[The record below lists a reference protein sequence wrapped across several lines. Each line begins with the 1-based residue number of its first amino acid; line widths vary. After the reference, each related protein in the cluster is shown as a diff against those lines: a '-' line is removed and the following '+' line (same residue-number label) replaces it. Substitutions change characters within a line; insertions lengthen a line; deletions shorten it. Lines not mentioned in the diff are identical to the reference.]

1 METFL
6 TNRENYLPICC
17 INNCIL
23 SSKKRISGHFF
34 LEAIDTI
41 KNIPTGGVFLA
52 ITLGAFAVSTM
63 FFYDY
68 VMLRYLKAD
77 IPVQKIFRISWIA
90 NTLNGFIGFGGL
102 VGAGVRTMLYRP
114 YIKENGKLIKSIAW
128 MTTAFI
134 NGLAILSFLGLIGIL
149 DTRFI
154 LHEKPWLW
162 PVLIF
167 FALFVPIYIGFS
179 KLKNRKATQ
188 TEEQEEE
195 EKNPTVLYSLV
206 SLVEWVSAGI
216 VMYVILLL
224 FGIEIEF
231 QSF

>member
-1 METFL
+1 
-6 TNRENYLPICC
+6 
-17 INNCIL
+17 
-23 SSKKRISGHFF
+23 
-34 LEAIDTI
+34 
-41 KNIPTGGVFLA
+41 
-52 ITLGAFAVSTM
+52 
-63 FFYDY
+63 
-68 VMLRYLKAD
+68 MLRYLKAD

-154 LHEKPWLW
+154 LHENHGYT
-162 PVLIF
+162 VLIF

-179 KLKNRKATQ
+179 KLKIEKRRKQ
-188 TEEQEEE
+188 RN
-195 EKNPTVLYSLV
+195 KKKRRKPNCFILISFI
-206 SLVEWVSAGI
+206 SRMGI
-216 VMYVILLL
+216 CWYCYVRHIT
-224 FGIEIEF
+224 IIWH
-231 QSF
+231 

>member
-1 METFL
+1 
-6 TNRENYLPICC
+6 
-17 INNCIL
+17 
-23 SSKKRISGHFF
+23 
-34 LEAIDTI
+34 
-41 KNIPTGGVFLA
+41 
-52 ITLGAFAVSTM
+52 
-63 FFYDY
+63 
-68 VMLRYLKAD
+68 
-77 IPVQKIFRISWIA
+77 
-90 NTLNGFIGFGGL
+90 
-102 VGAGVRTMLYRP
+102 
-114 YIKENGKLIKSIAW
+114 

-179 KLKNRKATQ
+179 KLKIEKRRKQRNKKKRRKT
-188 TEEQEEE
+188 
-195 EKNPTVLYSLV
+195 TVLYSLV

-231 QSF
+231 QKFLGVYVILL

>member
-23 SSKKRISGHFF
+23 SSKRISRHFF
-34 LEAIDTI
+34 LEAINTI
-41 KNIPTGGVFLA
+41 KKHSNRRSLFSHYTWCICRINNVL
-52 ITLGAFAVSTM
+52 
-63 FFYDY
+63 YDY

-149 DTRFI
+149 DTSFI

-179 KLKNRKATQ
+179 KLKIENQSKPKDKMNEKKRKIQ
-188 TEEQEEE
+188 
-195 EKNPTVLYSLV
+195 
-206 SLVEWVSAGI
+206 
-216 VMYVILLL
+216 L
-224 FGIEIEF
+224 FYTH
-231 QSF
+231 

>member
-1 METFL
+1 
-6 TNRENYLPICC
+6 
-17 INNCIL
+17 
-23 SSKKRISGHFF
+23 
-34 LEAIDTI
+34 
-41 KNIPTGGVFLA
+41 
-52 ITLGAFAVSTM
+52 
-63 FFYDY
+63 
-68 VMLRYLKAD
+68 
-77 IPVQKIFRISWIA
+77 
-90 NTLNGFIGFGGL
+90 
-102 VGAGVRTMLYRP
+102 MLYRP

-179 KLKNRKATQ
+179 KFKNRKATQ

-195 EKNPTVLYSLV
+195 EKNQ
-206 SLVEWVSAGI
+206 
-216 VMYVILLL
+216 L
-224 FGIEIEF
+224 FYTH
-231 QSF
+231 

>member
-1 METFL
+1 MYSF
-6 TNRENYLPICC
+6 
-17 INNCIL
+17 
-23 SSKKRISGHFF
+23 KQKRISGHFF

-114 YIKENGKLIKSIAW
+114 YIKKMENL
-128 MTTAFI
+128 
-134 NGLAILSFLGLIGIL
+134 
-149 DTRFI
+149 
-154 LHEKPWLW
+154 
-162 PVLIF
+162 
-167 FALFVPIYIGFS
+167 
-179 KLKNRKATQ
+179 LK
-188 TEEQEEE
+188 
-195 EKNPTVLYSLV
+195 V
-206 SLVEWVSAGI
+206 SLG
-216 VMYVILLL
+216 
-224 FGIEIEF
+224 
-231 QSF
+231 

>member
-17 INNCIL
+17 INHCIL
-23 SSKKRISGHFF
+23 SSKKISRHFF
-34 LEAIDTI
+34 LEAINTI

-149 DTRFI
+149 DTSFI

-179 KLKNRKATQ
+179 KLKIENQSKPKDKMNEKKRKIQ
-188 TEEQEEE
+188 
-195 EKNPTVLYSLV
+195 
-206 SLVEWVSAGI
+206 
-216 VMYVILLL
+216 L
-224 FGIEIEF
+224 FYTH
-231 QSF
+231 

>member
-1 METFL
+1 MYSF
-6 TNRENYLPICC
+6 
-17 INNCIL
+17 
-23 SSKKRISGHFF
+23 KQKRISRHFF
-34 LEAIDTI
+34 LEAINTI

-149 DTRFI
+149 DTSFI

-179 KLKNRKATQ
+179 KLKIENQSKPKDKMNEKKRKIQ
-188 TEEQEEE
+188 
-195 EKNPTVLYSLV
+195 
-206 SLVEWVSAGI
+206 
-216 VMYVILLL
+216 L
-224 FGIEIEF
+224 FYTH
-231 QSF
+231 

>member
-1 METFL
+1 
-6 TNRENYLPICC
+6 
-17 INNCIL
+17 
-23 SSKKRISGHFF
+23 
-34 LEAIDTI
+34 
-41 KNIPTGGVFLA
+41 
-52 ITLGAFAVSTM
+52 
-63 FFYDY
+63 
-68 VMLRYLKAD
+68 MLRYLKAD

-179 KLKNRKATQ
+179 KLKIEKRRKQRNKKKREKTQ
-188 TEEQEEE
+188 
-195 EKNPTVLYSLV
+195 
-206 SLVEWVSAGI
+206 
-216 VMYVILLL
+216 L
-224 FGIEIEF
+224 FYTH
-231 QSF
+231 

>member
-17 INNCIL
+17 INYCIL
-23 SSKKRISGHFF
+23 SSKRISRHFF
-34 LEAIDTI
+34 LEAINTI

-149 DTRFI
+149 DTSFI

-179 KLKNRKATQ
+179 KLKIENQSKPKDKMNEKKRKIQ
-188 TEEQEEE
+188 
-195 EKNPTVLYSLV
+195 
-206 SLVEWVSAGI
+206 
-216 VMYVILLL
+216 L
-224 FGIEIEF
+224 FYTH
-231 QSF
+231 